1 MKLELSP
8 QELNQIAD
16 AISEKLLERLKPLL
30 RQQGQGQEKDFT
42 VETLAEHLDI
52 PIRKV
57 YEMTSRR
64 QIPFYKV
71 GNKLRFRPTD
81 IAKWKFATYIPDVN
95 GQFSEKGE
103 I

>member
-1 MKLELSP
+1 LKLEIDLD
-8 QELNQIAD
+8 QLKKDIVQDVIAG
-16 AISEKLLERLKPLL
+16 LKPLI
-30 RQQGQGQEKDFT
+30 RQQDQGQEKDFS

-64 QIPFYKV
+64 EIPFYKV

-95 GQFSEKGE
+95 GPFSEKGE
-103 I
+103 T

>member
-1 MKLELSP
+1 MKLEIDLD
-8 QELNQIAD
+8 QLKKDIVQDVIAG
-16 AISEKLLERLKPLL
+16 LKPLI
-30 RQQGQGQEKDFT
+30 RQQDQGQEKDFS

-64 QIPFYKV
+64 EIPFYKV

-95 GQFSEKGE
+95 GPFSEKGE
-103 I
+103 T

>member
-1 MKLELSP
+1 MKLEIDLD
-8 QELNQIAD
+8 QLKKDIVQDVIAG
-16 AISEKLLERLKPLL
+16 LKPLI
-30 RQQGQGQEKDFT
+30 RQQDQGQEKDFS

-95 GQFSEKGE
+95 GPFSEKGE
-103 I
+103 T

>member
-1 MKLELSP
+1 MKFEP
-8 QELNQIAD
+8 EELNQLAN
-16 AISEKLLERLKPLL
+16 AVSEKILERLKPVL
-30 RQQGQGQEKDFT
+30 RQQSQGQEKDFT

-57 YEMTSRR
+57 YEMTSRK

-95 GQFSEKGE
+95 GPFSEKGE
-103 I
+103 T

>member
-1 MKLELSP
+1 VKFDSEELDKL
-8 QELNQIAD
+8 AD
-16 AISEKLLERLKPLL
+16 AVSEKVLERLRPVL
-30 RQQGQGQEKDFT
+30 RQQDQGQEKDFS
-42 VETLAEHLDI
+42 VETLAKHLDI

-95 GQFSEKGE
+95 GPFSEKGE
-103 I
+103 T